1 MLEEQSSIGKFRF
14 RYWCHRILNQHSYV
28 FFLVPSHQFHSS
40 VQFHPLLILFH
51 YNKHF
56 EIHKSPGSPEILFIQ
71 LISAPFLHVTFLVR
85 NAAARPPPCRPP
97 PTSRLFQNSC
107 GNLYFPCKWTQATNI
122 PIQDT
127 WYSYSLAGRS
137 LLVSQVLLKSNS
149 DY

>member
-1 MLEEQSSIGKFRF
+1 MLEEHSSIGKFRF

-85 NAAARPPPCRPP
+85 NAAARPPPPGSSRIVVVTYTFLANGLRP
-97 PTSRLFQNSC
+97 PTSQFRTHGIHIVWQED
-107 GNLYFPCKWTQATNI
+107 LYLSHKYFLKA
-122 PIQDT
+122 IQT
-127 WYSYSLAGRS
+127 IKTS
-137 LLVSQVLLKSNS
+137 
-149 DY
+149 